1 MYERVRM
8 RRWAGCKWLFLVDFW
23 GFWLCPKWVPVF
35 APDVRGVNSGTA
47 IKRHDPKQIGTD
59 REPRRC
65 LGKGGRA
72 KNWGSLFIL
81 PGLALFSGVTLK
93 SNHLCRHR
101 NRSFSRWLCVT
112 GSPCVWTGESSE
124 ARRRVVILRL
134 AAGKVL
140 MKRHSGPFSL
150 FCFNLKL

>member
-1 MYERVRM
+1 MCEWVRM
-8 RRWAGCKWLFLVDFW
+8 RRWAGCKRLFLVDFW
-23 GFWLCPKWVPVF
+23 VFWLCPKWVPVF

-47 IKRHDPKQIGTD
+47 IKHHDPKQIGTD

-65 LGKGGRA
+65 IRK
-72 KNWGSLFIL
+72 WGSLLIL

-93 SNHLCRHR
+93 SNHLRRHR
-101 NRSFSRWLCVT
+101 NRSFSRWLRVT
-112 GSPCVWTGESSE
+112 GSLCVWTRESSE